1 VIRKRVVLLARAGAA
16 CERTQASILEAGAE
30 LVATLDPGSASEAD
44 VRAAAPDAVMVIL
57 DPVVEQALDNFDG
70 VLGDPAFDVMF
81 EDADVAS
88 RREGWEAARW
98 ARHLNAKLHGHE
110 DVLPP
115 AREAASS
122 EQASPDQASP
132 EQEFPQQASLDQ
144 ASPEQPTQA
153 GALPARDGFQQEM
166 EALQRRVAAM
176 PELPHGNPDTPAT
189 KQGAVVIAAGVG
201 GPDAVRQLLGKFPAG
216 FPRPIVLRQRIEGGQ
231 YDKLVRQ
238 MQRATE
244 MRVVL
249 AQVGD
254 PLQAG
259 SVHVLPDGIDLK
271 VAPTG
276 LVFAA
281 VAGDATFAALPPL
294 DSALLLLSGADPG
307 LVDVAMSLSWAGGL
321 ALGQSPENCFDP
333 AASNALV
340 ARGGHAATL
349 AQLPVK
355 LLERWP
361 V

>member
-1 VIRKRVVLLARAGAA
+1 MTRKRVVLLARAGAA
-16 CERTQASILEAGAE
+16 CERTQASIAEAGAE

-44 VRAAAPDAVMVIL
+44 VRAAQPDAVMVIL

-81 EDADVAS
+81 EDADVAAK
-88 RREGWEAARW
+88 REGWEAARW
-98 ARHLNAKLHGHE
+98 SRHLNAKLHGHD

-115 AREAASS
+115 VKDGSVAESSAAPTVGSRL
-122 EQASPDQASP
+122 
-132 EQEFPQQASLDQ
+132 SLEPKADVGTPID
-144 ASPEQPTQA
+144 SV
-153 GALPARDGFQQEM
+153 FQQEM
-166 EALQRRVAAM
+166 DALQRRVAAM
-176 PELPHGNPDTPAT
+176 PDVPHGNQDTAPSR
-189 KQGAVVIAAGVG
+189 QGAVVIAAGVG
-201 GPDAVRQLLGKFPAG
+201 GPDAVRQLLGNFPTG
-216 FPRPIVLRQRIEGGQ
+216 FARPIVLRQRIEGGQ

-244 MRVVL
+244 LRVVL
-249 AQVGD
+249 AQAGD

-259 SVHVLPDGIDLK
+259 TVHVLPDGLDLQA
-271 VAPTG
+271 APTG

-281 VAGDATFAALPPL
+281 VAGDAVFAALPPI
-294 DSALLLLSGADPG
+294 DSALLLLSGADIN

-333 AASNALV
+333 AASNALA
-340 ARGGHAATL
+340 ARGGQAASL
-349 AQLPVK
+349 AKLPAK